1 MLENICIRILIL
13 DISEKKSNHELYGFT
28 VHEEYNFYI
37 KHFWKNE
44 SYKCD
49 LAIRYAE
56 GSRLQKL
63 KEKYFVILQNEIN
76 EKINIDKDMISKKF
90 HENMNE
96 FQMLNKDQG
105 DIHKNGRSVSKIE
118 FDNGSILYYKPH
130 SLDNNVFVFC
140 SYESSTLSWF
150 YVLEF
155 NDLTYVSVNFKCDTV
170 FEITC

>member
-105 DIHKNGRSVSKIE
+105 DIHKNLLTKVKYFFAGFLNYLTNLFLGMTKRLALCSS
-118 FDNGSILYYKPH
+118 LYE
-130 SLDNNVFVFC
+130 LADFM
-140 SYESSTLSWF
+140 F
-150 YVLEF
+150 Y
-155 NDLTYVSVNFKCDTV
+155 
-170 FEITC
+170 

>member
-96 FQMLNKDQG
+96 FQMLNKDIYTKMVAVYQ
-105 DIHKNGRSVSKIE
+105 R
-118 FDNGSILYYKPH
+118 L
-130 SLDNNVFVFC
+130 SLIMAVYCITN
-140 SYESSTLSWF
+140 
-150 YVLEF
+150 
-155 NDLTYVSVNFKCDTV
+155 LTALTKT
-170 FEITC
+170 

>member
-130 SLDNNVFVFC
+130 SLDKDIKYQQLYKYLCEKAGISCREVRC
-140 SYESSTLSWF
+140 LSRQ
-150 YVLEF
+150 
-155 NDLTYVSVNFKCDTV
+155 TYGT
-170 FEITC
+170 